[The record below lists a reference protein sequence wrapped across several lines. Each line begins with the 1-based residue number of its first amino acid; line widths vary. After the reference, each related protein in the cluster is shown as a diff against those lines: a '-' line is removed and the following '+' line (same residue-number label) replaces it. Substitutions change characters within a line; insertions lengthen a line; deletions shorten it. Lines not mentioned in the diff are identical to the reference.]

1 MALSLFLKEMRLTKR
16 KGINSQIL
24 GVSENIL
31 TNIFISLITLR
42 SFCLGRKILR
52 SRAGTIIMF
61 SWDLCDFAKNA

>member
-1 MALSLFLKEMRLTKR
+1 MRLTKQ

-42 SFCLGRKILR
+42 SFCLGRKTLR
-52 SRAGTIIMF
+52 SRTGTIIML
-61 SWDLCDFAKNA
+61 S